1 MTPEQF
7 DAAAQR
13 TRLQDRKLSA
23 ARLVLVDGLGKSE
36 AARES
41 GMQPSA
47 VWDAVARIE
56 REHRSIVGCPPGW
69 VVLTICV
76 PPHGA
81 EEDAIREIER
91 RAWRAAGLLV
101 G

>member
-7 DAAAQR
+7 DTAAQR
-13 TRLQDRKLSA
+13 TRLQDRKLAA
-23 ARLVLVDGLGKSE
+23 ARRVLVDGLGKSE
-36 AARES
+36 AAREA

-56 REHRSIVGCPPGW
+56 REHRNIIGCPRGW
-69 VVLTICV
+69 AVLTVCV
-76 PPHGA
+76 PAHGQEA
-81 EEDAIREIER
+81 DEIREIER